1 MLRVII
7 MAANSAAAASPA
19 LRGPQIALGGPPGR
33 GLGLRPSVSPA
44 DLYEKGADKLSI
56 NELLAASLIPSHQ
69 HKKFSDLAECSF
81 CGWQYKGGHRE
92 RLDFSGDE
100 MEDLQEECY

>member
-1 MLRVII
+1 M
-7 MAANSAAAASPA
+7 AAAAAAAVAGAAASTTNTA
-19 LRGPQIALGGPPGR
+19 RGP
-33 GLGLRPSVSPA
+33 LGLRQFGSA
-44 DLYEKGADKLSI
+44 DLYAKGAEKLSI

>member
-19 LRGPQIALGGPPGR
+19 LRGPQSHSGAPRPR
-33 GLGLRPSVSPA
+33 LGLRPSVSPA

-69 HKKFSDLAECSF
+69 HKKYSDLAECRF